1 MVGQISAVF
10 CFGHVALFGTFH
22 LAEYNVILDELVVRH
37 DKVEREES
45 PAPLL
50 RLFEL
55 RNVQLCDVALAQAFR
70 ANVLVMMECKHELDC
85 ISERKNDLRRMP
97 DVRLCYCIDKWL
109 LRFAYGFEAE
119 RVPNVLNI
127 KPRILRKD
135 SRSLCL

>member
-10 CFGHVALFGTFH
+10 CFGHVALFGAFH

-37 DKVEREES
+37 DKVEREEP

-85 ISERKNDLRRMP
+85 ISERINDLRGECQTL
-97 DVRLCYCIDKWL
+97 DFIT
-109 LRFAYGFEAE
+109 
-119 RVPNVLNI
+119 VLINGY
-127 KPRILRKD
+127 
-135 SRSLCL
+135 